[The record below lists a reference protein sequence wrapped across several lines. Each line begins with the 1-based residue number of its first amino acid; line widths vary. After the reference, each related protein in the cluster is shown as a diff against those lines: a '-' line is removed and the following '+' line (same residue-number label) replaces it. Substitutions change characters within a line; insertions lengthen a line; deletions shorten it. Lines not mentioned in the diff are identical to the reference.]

1 MSPRSDAARVAASA
15 GRLAPLVIDRTG
27 ERLTMSH
34 IFIDAGGLS
43 QAQIAEVPFPARQAD
58 AAALGKQ
65 RTKAHIPLAGRI
77 RAWLAAF
84 GRTG

>member
-1 MSPRSDAARVAASA
+1 MSPRGDAARIAAA
-15 GRLAPLVIDRTG
+15 VGRLAPLAIDRTG

-43 QAQIAEVPFPARQAD
+43 PAQMAEDPVLARHAD
-58 AAALGKQ
+58 AAALGKR

>member
-1 MSPRSDAARVAASA
+1 
-15 GRLAPLVIDRTG
+15 
-27 ERLTMSH
+27 MSH

-43 QAQIAEVPFPARQAD
+43 PAQMAEVPVLARHAD
-58 AAALGKQ
+58 AAALGKR